1 MESRVHSI
9 FSAARAWPVE
19 QETPPRVEL
28 VEYERSYTIK
38 ADIQAA
44 GADGVTMN
52 VDAGV
57 LTISS
62 EDRSGFADGDCI
74 LPRLHS
80 FRYTLALPD
89 DADETSMSIASEGR
103 LLILTFDRKRSPKA
117 A

>member
-1 MESRVHSI
+1 MNVLSRHGGPGSSRITEEVL
-9 FSAARAWPVE
+9 
-19 QETPPRVEL
+19 PRIEF
-28 VEYERSYTIK
+28 VEYERSYTVK

-44 GADGVTMN
+44 GTEGVFIN

-62 EDRSGFADGDCI
+62 EDRSGVADDVCV

-89 DADETSMSIASEGR
+89 DVDETSMSMSCEGR
-103 LLILTFDRKRSPKA
+103 LLILIFDRKA
-117 A
+117 DE